1 MPRTAPLVLV
11 LALAACG
18 GPAPAGPSNLV
29 VEDLVPGNGPA
40 AARGDTITVHYVGT
54 LSNGAKFDSSYDR
67 GQPFTFRLG
76 AGAVIAGWDQGL
88 VGMRTG
94 GRRRLTI
101 PPSLGYGDRA
111 NGPIPANSTLIFE
124 VELLSIAG
132 K

>member
-1 MPRTAPLVLV
+1 MQRALLTCV

-18 GPAPAGPSNLV
+18 GPAPAGPGNLV
-29 VEDLVPGNGPA
+29 VEDLLVGGGPA
-40 AARGDTITVHYVGT
+40 AASGDTVTVHYLGT
-54 LSNGAKFDSSYDR
+54 LANGTKFDSSYDR

-88 VGMRTG
+88 VGMRVG

-101 PPSLGYGDRA
+101 PPSLGYGSQA
-111 NGPIPANSTLIFE
+111 NGPIPANSTLVFE
-124 VELLSIAG
+124 VELISIAG